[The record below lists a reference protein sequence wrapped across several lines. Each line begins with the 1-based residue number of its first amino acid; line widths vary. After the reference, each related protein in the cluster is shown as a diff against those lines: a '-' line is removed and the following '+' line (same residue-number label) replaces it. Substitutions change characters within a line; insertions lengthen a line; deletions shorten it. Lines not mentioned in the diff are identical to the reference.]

1 MQKAL
6 VVLGALAV
14 RERATSL
21 FGRAQRTQMRRVEAG
36 RQPTGIGGRP
46 VSVFIPATG
55 GRAGIV

>member
-6 VVLGALAV
+6 VVLRALAV
-14 RERATSL
+14 RERARSL
-21 FGRAQRTQMRRVEAG
+21 FRALGARRCAELK
-36 RQPTGIGGRP
+36 RGGSQLVSGSRP